1 MTVPDPLS
9 KCSEKFDLLGC
20 WQRGEHGVHTSERLE
35 EVAPMFPTALP
46 FLVIRLHDPSVD
58 VSPLSSE
65 KTREA
70 SLLLNRKT
78 RHELCWSGKDAEKEC
93 KKFSSE
99 MWNVFEVAEFRL
111 KVRDAVSA
119 IVFLVPA
126 METDTRGEASL
137 AWMRMARAR
146 VRRPATLDWEEL
158 SLLVQ
163 LTVGVLSHHAATWTW
178 RSATTCSRTR
188 KCNSMPA
195 ISSKIQVCDCSR
207 WILEG
212 DNVGLDVGWP
222 FNTPDNWGKLKCS

>member
-9 KCSEKFDLLGC
+9 KCGEKFDLLGC

-35 EVAPMFPTALP
+35 EVAPMFLIALP
-46 FLVIRLHDPSVD
+46 FSMICLHNPSVD
-58 VSPLSSE
+58 VSPLSLE

-78 RHELCWSGKDAEKEC
+78 RHELCWSG
-93 KKFSSE
+93 SSE
-99 MWNVFEVAEFRL
+99 MWNVFEVAEFWL

-137 AWMRMARAR
+137 AR
-146 VRRPATLDWEEL
+146 VRRPATLDREEL

-188 KCNSMPA
+188 KCNSMQAILRSEFVIVPVGFWKETTLAWMLGGHSIRQTIGESRNFPDSHTPPA
-195 ISSKIQVCDCSR
+195 PS
-207 WILEG
+207 LEASQY
-212 DNVGLDVGWP
+212 P
-222 FNTPDNWGKLKCS
+222 T

>member
-9 KCSEKFDLLGC
+9 ECGEKFDLFGC
-20 WQRGEHGVHTSERLE
+20 WQSGEHGVHTSERLE
-35 EVAPMFPTALP
+35 EVAPMFPIALP

-78 RHELCWSGKDAEKEC
+78 RHESCWSGKDAEKEC
-93 KKFSSE
+93 KKSSSE

-137 AWMRMARAR
+137 AWMRRARAR
-146 VRRPATLDWEEL
+146 VRRPATLDREEL

-163 LTVGVLSHHAATWTW
+163 LTVGVLSHHAVTWTW
-178 RSATTCSRTR
+178 QSATTCSRTR

-195 ISSKIQVCDCSR
+195 ISRSEFVIVLIGFWKEATLAWMSGGHSIRQTIGES
-207 WILEG
+207 
-212 DNVGLDVGWP
+212 
-222 FNTPDNWGKLKCS
+222 